1 MITTPTAPVITR
13 AHIFAFAFFAVFIF
27 LIYQM
32 ARLLTPFLSPL
43 LWAAILTLAL
53 YPLYSRLVVIVRNR
67 NALAAGIMTF
77 ITLIAIIGPAI
88 TLLVI
93 LTSQAGDL
101 YLWISSAIQ
110 SGRLSEIWGRLST
123 ATFDKVLAQP
133 ALAEFD
139 IKGIFIKGLGDIS
152 SGLAS
157 QIGSI
162 LKNTLLFGLNIGI
175 MLVALFFFFK
185 DGERYYLTLV
195 DLLPFTPQQKKTIA
209 QKFADTF
216 GAVINGVFLVALLQ
230 GLMTGVG
237 FALFQVP
244 FPAFWGFLAAIL
256 ALLPFGGA
264 ALVWIPGVL
273 FLFLTA
279 STLKAVLLGIWGTV
293 LVSLP
298 DNFLRPVLIGRRA
311 KIPTFLLFIT
321 LLGGLQVFGILGLL
335 FGPLVLTLLTA
346 FVQIY
351 REEYAGTAPV
361 DRGRKIDRSDEAG
374 KNEYAGS

>member
-1 MITTPTAPVITR
+1 MNTTPTAPLISR
-13 AHIFAFAFFAVFIF
+13 AHIFVFAFFAVFLF
-27 LIYQM
+27 LLYQM

-53 YPLYSRLVVIVRNR
+53 YPLYSRVVVIVRGR

-77 ITLIAIIGPAI
+77 ITLLAIVGPTI
-88 TLLVI
+88 MLLVV

-101 YLWISSAIQ
+101 YQWISSAIQ
-110 SGRLSEIWGRLST
+110 SGRLSEIWGSLST
-123 ATFDKVLAQP
+123 STLDKVLAQP
-133 ALAEFD
+133 ALEGFD
-139 IKGIFIKGLGDIS
+139 IKGFVTKGLSDIS

-157 QIGSI
+157 QMGAI
-162 LKNTLLFGLNIGI
+162 LKNTLLFGVNIGI

-185 DGERYYLTLV
+185 DGERYYKTIV
-195 DLLPFTPQQKKTIA
+195 DLLPFTPQQKITIA

-216 GAVINGVFLVALLQ
+216 SAVINGMFLVAFLQ
-230 GLMTGVG
+230 GLMTGIG

-244 FPAFWGFLAAIL
+244 FPVFWGFLAAIL

-264 ALVWIPGVL
+264 ALVWVPGAL
-273 FLFLTA
+273 FLFLTT
-279 STLKAVLLGIWGTV
+279 STLQAVLLGIWGLL

-298 DNFLRPVLIGRRA
+298 DNFLKPLLIGRKA
-311 KIPTFLLFIT
+311 QISTFLLFIT
-321 LLGGLQVFGILGLL
+321 ILGGLQVFGILGLL

-351 REEYAGTAPV
+351 REEYAGTVSNAP
-361 DRGRKIDRSDEAG
+361 RAE
-374 KNEYAGS
+374 E